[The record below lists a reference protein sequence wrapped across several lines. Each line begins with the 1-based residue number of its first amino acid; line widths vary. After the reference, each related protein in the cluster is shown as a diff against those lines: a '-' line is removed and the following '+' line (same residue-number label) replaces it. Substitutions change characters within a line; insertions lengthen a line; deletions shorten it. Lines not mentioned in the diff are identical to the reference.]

1 MEQRAGGGTNHFRIE
16 YVHAI
21 AHQNDGVTTSGVG
34 TADHGACIAGVAHLP
49 ECGKERMGSLRNPSK
64 QVTAG
69 IQVGN
74 RKHPLGIM
82 GNPVLHLLRHLVHMD
97 PLLHRLT
104 GKLAQRGRGD
114 RGIRIRP
121 IGAHIDILN
130 DLWLTM

>member
-1 MEQRAGGGTNHFRIE
+1 
-16 YVHAI
+16 
-21 AHQNDGVTTSGVG
+21 
-34 TADHGACIAGVAHLP
+34 
-49 ECGKERMGSLRNPSK
+49 MGSLRNPSK

-121 IGAHIDILN
+121 SVR
-130 DLWLTM
+130 T